1 MTAVDMIHFKLAHN
15 GEIRRFILPH
25 LPHLERR
32 MFERLHVKVRSIVGS
47 KDFKLMWKTGL
58 PDGDIPLETVG
69 DLSAALDYAIAM
81 ADCKPSTPPCVHLE
95 VIVASSAAV
104 GNKQQTEVKTAADL
118 PECGSDDED
127 IGPYCTIQAPQP
139 ALDSSSERPLP
150 PPRPSKSV
158 CGVGIPVLLEK
169 SGNAILSEKSSDDG
183 QSVHERQSVISYRRT
198 THRHQKQKHR
208 KTGAGLSSLQRNRCD
223 SLQLS
228 PSADIQQTIGALT
241 EPIPL
246 EVENIQLKKELKKVK
261 KELDEYRMKT
271 VEMKLT
277 EVERRLKE
285 LEMKDEDYEKRDTKK
300 MSELNFR
307 MDDMVER
314 IEVLEERY

>member
-1 MTAVDMIHFKLAHN
+1 MP
-15 GEIRRFILPH
+15 EIKRQIFSH
-25 LPHLERR
+25 DS
-32 MFERLHVKVRSIVGS
+32 RSYNLRKNNLKI
-47 KDFKLMWKTGL
+47 
-58 PDGDIPLETVG
+58 
-69 DLSAALDYAIAM
+69 DLTYYL
-81 ADCKPSTPPCVHLE
+81 
-95 VIVASSAAV
+95 
-104 GNKQQTEVKTAADL
+104 Q
-118 PECGSDDED
+118 
-127 IGPYCTIQAPQP
+127 
-139 ALDSSSERPLP
+139 
-150 PPRPSKSV
+150 
-158 CGVGIPVLLEK
+158 
-169 SGNAILSEKSSDDG
+169 KSSDDG